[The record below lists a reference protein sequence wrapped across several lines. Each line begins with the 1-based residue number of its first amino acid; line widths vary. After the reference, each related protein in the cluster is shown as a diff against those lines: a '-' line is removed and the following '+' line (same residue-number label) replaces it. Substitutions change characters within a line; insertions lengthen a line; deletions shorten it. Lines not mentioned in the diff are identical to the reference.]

1 MYGKTPETLNFQ
13 GFLHLSWSQLTLAEL
28 RSAAGGFETVLA
40 RLFCQKP
47 LNFTWLSSFGILS
60 FPPMNQSRIRPSLE
74 IVTTCQGMNLPL
86 ALSAFSAALWRPP
99 QQGTSIR
106 TIVTLLISLFRM
118 ISVSFSE

>member
-47 LNFTWLSSFGILS
+47 LNFTWLSSFGIS
-60 FPPMNQSRIRPSLE
+60 TGAASLGVFTL
-74 IVTTCQGMNLPL
+74 IVALIASGAL
-86 ALSAFSAALWRPP
+86 AR
-99 QQGTSIR
+99 SIR
-106 TIVTLLISLFRM
+106 IDYESGSKRLRKFLVVTGL
-118 ISVSFSE
+118 EN